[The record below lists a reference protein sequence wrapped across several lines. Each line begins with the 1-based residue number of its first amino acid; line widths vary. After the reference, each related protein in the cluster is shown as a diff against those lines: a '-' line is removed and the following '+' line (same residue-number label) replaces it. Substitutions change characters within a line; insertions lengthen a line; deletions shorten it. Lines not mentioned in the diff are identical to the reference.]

1 MPEHLPVYAYTIEEA
16 AEIVA
21 ETRHFRPDLLM
32 RRLKK

>member
-1 MPEHLPVYAYTIEEA
+1 MPEHVPVCAHTIEEA
-16 AEIVA
+16 AEIS

>member
-1 MPEHLPVYAYTIEEA
+1 MPERVPVYANTMEEV

-32 RRLKK
+32 RRLRK

>member
-1 MPEHLPVYAYTIEEA
+1 MPEHVTVCAHTIEEV